1 MLFRLRKPA
10 LPSAVYWF
18 AALAFALRIAARL
31 HSGSAD
37 FWENGYTLF
46 FDMAQSIAAGKGI
59 AIEGVP
65 TTFRVPLYA
74 IFLAALTMGHKAFWP
89 IAIAQSLIGA
99 GTAVCAALLA
109 RQMFRGPAASRA
121 ATLAAAI
128 TAVYPY
134 YVVHDTA
141 MQETAL
147 FTLLTLVTVILAQR
161 IARTGALA
169 PAAICGLLLGL
180 DVLTRA
186 PIALFALIV
195 PIWLISKKRAV
206 PALLC
211 TLLLALTI
219 FPWLWRSYKLTG
231 EPLLTTESG
240 LELWNGNNDLLFR
253 YYPRESVDVSI
264 HAHLSALTVQDQR
277 ELSQLGGNEALIDHW
292 FLHKGLAYIRA
303 HPWLTFTNGLR
314 KIAATFDWLPTP
326 RRSLGRTLA
335 HVFSFG
341 PVMALG
347 LWGMWRRRSKWRE
360 DSLIYLMFAQFL
372 VVTAVYF
379 GQTDHR
385 VYLDVYW
392 IIFAAGALAKA
403 PSVIGAP
410 LAAREEP
417 GIAGANHRHA
427 GLVRQRCL
435 TEFSGTGQN
444 RESSL
449 IAG

>member
-10 LPSAVYWF
+10 LPSAVYWL
-18 AALAFALRIAARL
+18 AALAFALRIAVRL
-31 HSGSAD
+31 HSGIAD
-37 FWENGYTLF
+37 FWVNGYRF
-46 FDMAQSIAAGKGI
+46 YFDMAQSIAAGKGI
-59 AIEGVP
+59 AIDGAP
-65 TTFRVPLYA
+65 TAFRVPLYS
-74 IFLAALTMGHKAFWP
+74 IFLAGLTMGHKAFWP
-89 IAIAQSLIGA
+89 IAVAQSMIGA
-99 GTAVCAALLA
+99 GTAFCAALLA
-109 RQMFRGPAASRA
+109 RQMFRGPAEGRA
-121 ATLAAAI
+121 AILAAAI

-141 MQETAL
+141 MQETSL
-147 FTLLTLVTVILAQR
+147 FTLLTLIAVILAQR

-195 PIWLISKKRAV
+195 PIWLISKKRTV

-211 TLLLALTI
+211 ALLLVLTI

-231 EPLLTTESG
+231 EPMLTTESG
-240 LELWNGNNDLLFR
+240 YELWNGNNDILFR

-264 HAHLSALTVQDQR
+264 KADLDALTAQDQR

-292 FLHKGLAYIRA
+292 FLHKGLAYIHA

-314 KIAATFDWLPTP
+314 KIAAAFDWLPTP
-326 RRSLGRTLA
+326 RRSLARSLSHA
-335 HVFSFG
+335 FSFG
-341 PVMALG
+341 PVMVLG
-347 LWGMWRRRSKWRE
+347 LWGMWRRRSKWRK

-379 GQTDHR
+379 GQTSHR

-392 IIFAAGALAKA
+392 IVFAAGALAKT
-403 PSVIGAP
+403 P
-410 LAAREEP
+410 LLTRVWAATEEREVANIMRKASPAARSYQ
-417 GIAGANHRHA
+417 AW
-427 GLVRQRCL
+427 
-435 TEFSGTGQN
+435 
-444 RESSL
+444 L
-449 IAG
+449 ISRIWAAQERA